1 MTVAS
6 GAAFWDERFAGD
18 AFAYGL
24 APNAFLASQAPSLR
38 PGMRALVP
46 GDGEGR
52 NGVWLAEHGL
62 QVDTLDL
69 SGEGVAKAGKLA
81 ATRGVV
87 VNAMQADALALDWP
101 AARYDLIAVIYLHLV
116 APDRRKLHALA
127 LRALTPGGRIV
138 LEAFR
143 PEQVQRQQ
151 AGARGGPRDVA
162 LLYAVA
168 DVLSDFEGAE
178 IIACGEADLDLSE
191 GVLHHGPSAVT
202 RAVVRKRN

>member
-69 SGEGVAKAGKLA
+69 SGEGVAKAG
-81 ATRGVV
+81 
-87 VNAMQADALALDWP
+87 
-101 AARYDLIAVIYLHLV
+101 
-116 APDRRKLHALA
+116 
-127 LRALTPGGRIV
+127 
-138 LEAFR
+138 
-143 PEQVQRQQ
+143 
-151 AGARGGPRDVA
+151 
-162 LLYAVA
+162 
-168 DVLSDFEGAE
+168 
-178 IIACGEADLDLSE
+178 
-191 GVLHHGPSAVT
+191 
-202 RAVVRKRN
+202 